1 MTSRTQGNEAPLDS
15 AALARFHRL
24 APEVLR
30 RRDSAYFAR
39 ELAFGL
45 QFLVIGAVPLVG
57 TARFG
62 WDALSWLAYVVIG
75 AWLGIVTDTL
85 ALVFLG
91 GPIRR
96 HARHS
101 AENQF
106 VGLVCDALRR
116 EKKTIPRLPDGGVYR
131 PGTGLLFDLV
141 FGTVSTLV
149 IYMVVREEMGVDWGA
164 VTGRPF
170 FALSLAAFV
179 LCQIGLAAWQIA
191 ERRGRESEIPVKV
204 FLGGRGAGL
213 FMLMFIVIISA
224 DKIAGPQRQLPVALY
239 VTNGFIVL
247 FGLLNTFGMIP
258 VRRENRWLAGYLAQ
272 RRAESTD

>member
-1 MTSRTQGNEAPLDS
+1 MTSRTEDHEAPLDS
-15 AALARFHRL
+15 VALARFHRL

-30 RRDSAYFAR
+30 RRDGAFFAR
-39 ELAFGL
+39 ELGFGL
-45 QFLVIGAVPLVG
+45 QFLVIGAVPIVG

-85 ALVFLG
+85 ALAFLG
-91 GPIRR
+91 EPIRR

-106 VGLVCDALRR
+106 VGLVCDALRSG
-116 EKKTIPRLPDGGVYR
+116 KKTIPRLPDGGVYR
-131 PGTGLLFDLV
+131 PGTGLFFDLV

-149 IYMVVREEMGVDWGA
+149 IYMVVREEMGVDWRA

-170 FALSLAAFV
+170 FVLSLAAFV

-191 ERRGRESEIPVKV
+191 GHRGRESEIPVKV

-213 FMLMFIVIISA
+213 FLLMFIV
-224 DKIAGPQRQLPVALY
+224 IAGPQRQLPVTLY
-239 VTNGFIVL
+239 VTNGLVVL
-247 FGLLNTFGMIP
+247 FGLLNTFGMVPI
-258 VRRENRWLAGYLAQ
+258 RRENRWLAGYLAQ
-272 RRAESTD
+272 RRAGPTD

>member
-1 MTSRTQGNEAPLDS
+1 MTSGTGGHEAPLDS
-15 AALARFHRL
+15 AVLARFHRL

-30 RRDSAYFAR
+30 RRDGAFFVR

-45 QFLVIGAVPLVG
+45 QFLVIGAVPIVG

-91 GPIRR
+91 EPIRR

-106 VGLVCDALRR
+106 VGLVCDALRAGK
-116 EKKTIPRLPDGGVYR
+116 ETIPRLPDGGLYR
-131 PGTGLLFDLV
+131 PGIGLFFDLV
-141 FGTVSTLV
+141 FGTVSTVV
-149 IYMVVREEMGVDWGA
+149 IYVVVREEIGVDWGA

-179 LCQIGLAAWQIA
+179 LCQIGLAGCQIA
-191 ERRGRESEIPVKV
+191 GRRGRESEIPVKV

-213 FMLMFIVIISA
+213 FLLMFIVFISA

-239 VTNGFIVL
+239 VTNGFVVL
-247 FGLLNTFGMIP
+247 FGLLNTFGMVPI
-258 VRRENRWLAGYLAQ
+258 RRENRWLARYLAG
-272 RRAESTD
+272 RRAEPTD